1 LEVKE
6 RKETGTRQ
14 VKNLRKEGWIPG
26 VIYGHGEKSKLIKVR
41 EEDLK
46 NLIHDLRSEATL
58 LTLNYEGEKL
68 QVLPR
73 EVTRNPLD
81 EKLLHVDFQHIH
93 EDEEVSVH
101 VIIEFQGKPKGA
113 EDGGV
118 TNIEHRDL
126 IVRCLPKDI
135 PEKIVV
141 DISALEIG
149 HSIHIKDLVI
159 PEGIKVEED
168 PSVTVVNVL
177 SPRKLIEV
185 KPVEVEIPV
194 GEEVPA
200 EPEVISKGEG
210 EIEGEGEVEGEVEK
224 TDKAEKADKTGKTRE
239 QKEKE
244 RGE

>member
-1 LEVKE
+1 LKVKE
-6 RKETGTRQ
+6 RKETGTRK
-14 VKNLRKEGWIPG
+14 VKNLREQGWIPG
-26 VIYGHGEKSKLIKVR
+26 VIYGHGEESKLIMVK

-46 NLIHDLRSEATL
+46 NLLHKLHSEATL
-58 LTLNYEGEKL
+58 LNLDFEGKNL
-68 QVLPR
+68 QVLMR
-73 EVTRNPLD
+73 DVARNPMD

-93 EDEEVSVH
+93 ENEEVSVH
-101 VIIEFQGKPKGA
+101 VIIEFQGKPKGV
-113 EDGGV
+113 EEGGV

-141 DISALEIG
+141 DISSLEIG

-177 SPRKLIEV
+177 SPRKLIET
-185 KPVEVEIPV
+185 KPVEAEIPV
-194 GEEVPA
+194 GEEIPA
-200 EPEVISKGEG
+200 EPELISKGEG
-210 EIEGEGEVEGEVEK
+210 EAETAEEEKEEKEEK
-224 TDKAEKADKTGKTRE
+224 TEKTGKTKGP
-239 QKEKE
+239 KEKE